1 MNQKMIFE
9 TIRLDLRVGIYNA
22 GSDESIIFD
31 QVAYRQ
37 STINL
42 MAFTNYINENIAD
55 DLHRNLDEQ
64 IKYINSKIQRGN
76 DDRHANSQDIRMRV
90 LSE

>member
-1 MNQKMIFE
+1 MMNQKMIFE

-37 STINL
+37 STIDL
-42 MAFTNYINENIAD
+42 MAFTNYISENIAD

-64 IKYINSKIQRGN
+64 IKYINSKIQNENRAG
-76 DDRHANSQDIRMRV
+76 I
-90 LSE
+90 